1 MIKCKKF
8 VSIVCLFL
16 FPALAISEEVTKQQL
31 QGLDE
36 QVQSIKKD
44 VLSISAELNRLE
56 EKLLYPSNTQ
66 VSFFVSIAEDAFQLD
81 AIKLVLDEKEVAQ
94 YVYSFK
100 ELKALQQG
108 GVQRLFTGNVRT
120 GSHKVKVSIAGKSGG
135 SRNKNTASH
144 SIDKGVG
151 PQFVEI
157 KVSGSGVEFRN
168 W

>member
-1 MIKCKKF
+1 MCKNLLF
-8 VSIVCLFL
+8 VMSFWL
-16 FPALAISEEVTKQQL
+16 ISGTVFAEDVTKQQL

-44 VLSISAELNRLE
+44 VLAISSELNRLE

-66 VSFFVSIAEDAFQLD
+66 VSFFVSLEDKFQLD
-81 AIKLVLDEKEVAQ
+81 AVKLLLDDKQVAQ

-100 ELKALQQG
+100 ELNALFKG

-120 GSHKVKVSIAGKSGG
+120 GEHEIKVSIIGKQGA
-135 SRNKNTASH
+135 NKTNKTVSH
-144 SIDKGVG
+144 IVKKGVG

-157 KVSGSGVEFRN
+157 RVSGSGIEFKD